1 MLTRHHT
8 DRHLNTELP
17 SSRILSAAPLP
28 SDPTPDR
35 CAIRH
40 PNLVKPSPRL
50 LPGVL
55 RGCGAWLLCPILLAV
70 TACTLFSRA
79 PRVLLV
85 GIDGLD
91 PDIVSRLV
99 GEAKL
104 PTFARLIASGAHG
117 RLRSFEPLLSPI
129 VWTTIATSRKPQDH
143 GILDFVEFDA
153 AGRVVPVSS
162 ARRRVPALWDIARQ
176 YGRRSGFIG
185 WYASYPAATV
195 DGFTV
200 SDRLAFHQVR
210 SSRAAAGATFPDR
223 LADDL
228 RQRVGEPS
236 PDLAA
241 TRARFAAGS
250 SSGSEDGEARL
261 AQLARIHATTEFYRR
276 ALPYLQRTYHPELL
290 GVYFELVDACE
301 HLFMEDAPPRRPG
314 LSDEDFNA
322 FSQTVDRCY
331 EYQDAVLADVMTV
344 AGAGTD
350 TLVVSDHGF
359 KSGDQR
365 PETSGR
371 ADTGLAPLWHR
382 LYGTI
387 IVSGRDV
394 RAGDISGATILD
406 IAPTVAALLD
416 VPVARDLEGEALRRV
431 FSPGRVTPRAVAHY
445 AAIAPAGHAETPG
458 SAPSTPS
465 VDDDDRISQLRAL
478 GYLGSAASRAPH
490 DDSGRTAASYLNEGW
505 ARTNDGDAEGALR
518 AFATVQQ
525 MDPSNVNARVFA
537 ARVLMEQGDLAAA
550 RPLLESA
557 SRLDPRNVSVRLQ
570 RAGWAIAAGDRRA
583 AAAELD
589 AAERLDRRLPM
600 LYMLRARIADQDGK
614 PAEALDAVHTAE
626 RFADRDT
633 LLADLV
639 VFESDLLRRLGRPGD
654 ADTAVAR
661 AATMMPRSRVDS
673 GRGDLALAHGDSALA
688 IDLFQR
694 AIAGSPRDAGLERKL
709 GEAFALADRAPEA
722 EAAFR
727 RGLSKARD
735 EPTRETVY
743 GDLALL
749 QQQGGREADVVLTL
763 REGVRT
769 VPQSARLWGM
779 LGAAFGRQARLGD
792 AMAAYEES
800 VRLRPTAL
808 ACKTL
813 AALVFEERHDRQRA
827 VGLWTQSLGLDPAQE
842 DVRAFLRRFGPSADA
857 KY

>member
-1 MLTRHHT
+1 VNPPAR
-8 DRHLNTELP
+8 
-17 SSRILSAAPLP
+17 
-28 SDPTPDR
+28 
-35 CAIRH
+35 
-40 PNLVKPSPRL
+40 PRS
-50 LPGVL
+50 GVL
-55 RGCGAWLLCPILLAV
+55 RVRVCGAWLWPILLAG
-70 TACTLFSRA
+70 TACALFNRV

-99 GEAKL
+99 GDAKL

-153 AGRVVPVSS
+153 AGRAVPISG

-185 WYASYPAATV
+185 WYASFPAATV
-195 DGFTV
+195 NGFTV
-200 SDRLAFHQVR
+200 SDRLAFHQVK
-210 SSRAAAGATFPDR
+210 SSRAGEGATFPDR

-228 RQRVGEPS
+228 RQRIGEPS

-241 TRARFAAGS
+241 TRARFAAGA
-250 SSGSEDGEARL
+250 SSGSADGEARL

-276 ALPYLQRTYHPELL
+276 ALPYLQRTYRPELL

-314 LSDEDFNA
+314 LSDEDFRA

-331 EYQDAVLADVMTV
+331 EYQDEVLADVVAV

-394 RAGDISGATILD
+394 RPGDIPGATILD

-416 VPVARDLEGEALRRV
+416 VPVARDLEGEVLRGV
-431 FSPGRVTPRAVAHY
+431 FSKGRLVPRTVPHY
-445 AAIAPAGHAETPG
+445 AAIAPSAQTETLD
-458 SAPSTPS
+458 STPSTQS
-465 VDDDDRISQLRAL
+465 VDDDRIAQLRAL
-478 GYLGSAASRAPH
+478 GYLGVAAGRAPH
-490 DDSGRTAASYLNEGW
+490 DESGRTAASYLNEGW
-505 ARTNDGDAEGALR
+505 ARANDGDSEGALR
-518 AFATVQQ
+518 SFTAVQR

-557 SRLDPRNVSVRLQ
+557 VRLDPRNVSVRLQ
-570 RAGWAIAAGDRRA
+570 RAGWAITAGDRRA

-600 LYMLRARIADQDGK
+600 LYMLRARVADQDGK

-654 ADTAVAR
+654 ASAAVAR
-661 AATMMPRSRVDS
+661 AATMMPESRVDS
-673 GRGDLALAHGDSALA
+673 SRGDLALAHRDAPLA

-694 AIAGSPRDAGLERKL
+694 AIAASPRDAGLERKL
-709 GEAFALADRAPEA
+709 GEALALGNRAPEA

-727 RGLSKARD
+727 RALSKARD
-735 EPTRETVY
+735 EPTREAVF

-749 QQQGGREADVVLTL
+749 LQQDGREADVVLTL

-813 AALVFEERHDRQRA
+813 AALMFEERHDRQRA
-827 VGLWTQSLGLDPAQE
+827 LALWTQSLALDPGQA
-842 DVRAFLRRFGPSADA
+842 DVRAFLLRFGPSTNA